1 MIEDIAG
8 AAIEGLEVIGSFG
21 ETSPRR
27 RRRSGCWWLGLFGV
41 LLIAVAVAVTVG
53 VKLG

>member
-27 RRRSGCWWLGLFGV
+27 KRRGGCWWLSLLGL
-41 LLIAVAVAVTVG
+41 LLMAVAIAVG
-53 VKLG
+53 VILG